1 MLYSIKLGYMEFK
14 PKPDPMQPM
23 DRPSLCYMAS
33 NLVIWDPFGSQILPF
48 PYSFQFGIWFEY
60 LIKPFLQVTHLDL
73 VKPGG
78 FVRDHSTGCVCD
90 FWEKWV
96 VL

>member
-14 PKPDPMQPM
+14 PKPDPTQPM

-48 PYSFQFGIWFEY
+48 PYSFKI
-60 LIKPFLQVTHLDL
+60 
-73 VKPGG
+73 
-78 FVRDHSTGCVCD
+78 
-90 FWEKWV
+90 
-96 VL
+96 

>member
-14 PKPDPMQPM
+14 PKPDPTQPM

-33 NLVIWDPFGSQILPF
+33 NLAIWIHLGPKFCLF
-48 PYSFQFGIWFEY
+48 PIVLKYSFQFGIWFEY

-78 FVRDHSTGCVCD
+78 FERDHSTGCVCD
-90 FWEKWV
+90 F
-96 VL
+96 